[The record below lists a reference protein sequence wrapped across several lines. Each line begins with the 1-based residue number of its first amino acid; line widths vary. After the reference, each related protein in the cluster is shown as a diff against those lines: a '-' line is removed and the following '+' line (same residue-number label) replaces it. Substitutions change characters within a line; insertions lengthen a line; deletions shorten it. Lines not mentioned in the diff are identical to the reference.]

1 MHHFLALAFTDQA
14 FATIASR
21 ADIEAEVLDPSQDL
35 RVYPH
40 KPECR
45 TRPFLICPKGE
56 PLTYQRF
63 WYQLKELS
71 YRSGY
76 VEHIQL
82 IWHSQGHPKQTSGMQ
97 LSVLY
102 YVI

>member
-82 IWHSQGHPKQTSGMQ
+82 I
-97 LSVLY
+97 
-102 YVI
+102 